1 MLIAAVVAG
10 LTYGFLSSQPTFVS
24 ISAEQAS
31 HLLNSEEDTFI
42 LDVRTRSEYENDG
55 HIPGANLIP
64 HDEISHA
71 TERLPVNKTHTIL
84 VYCRSGRRSRSA
96 SRQLAKLGYLDV
108 RNMKRGFNDWST
120 RGYPVVRGP

>member
-1 MLIAAVVAG
+1 MLMAVVAA
-10 LTYGFLSSQPTFVS
+10 LSYAFLYSRPTFVS
-24 ISAEQAS
+24 ISADQAS
-31 HLLNSEEDTFI
+31 HLIDNEEDTFI

-71 TERLPVNKTHTIL
+71 TERLPRNKTHTIL

-96 SRQLAKLGYLDV
+96 SRQLAELGYVDV
-108 RNMKRGFNDWST
+108 RNMKGGFNEWST
-120 RGYPVVRGP
+120 RGFPVVGGP